1 MIKKILIFLSIVSL
15 SYSETYKTQDS
26 FNKFGISLFKK
37 INYKDNST
45 FMISPIS
52 ISYALMMVKYG
63 ASGKT
68 YDEILSALNL
78 SNPYLLPNNNLKDF
92 FDLYS
97 RSNSL
102 FQINNS
108 IWIQND
114 KCYQPNLEYVN
125 YIDSVFNGKV
135 SYVDFYND
143 RLSIIE
149 DINDW
154 VNENTFGTIKD
165 IVSENDIKKYT
176 TQALINSI
184 YFKDNWQFPFDTLKT
199 SLNSFLAKDETFQLM
214 FMNKKNKF
222 AHYQSS
228 DFHLLEI
235 PYQSDG
241 VSMYIFLPSED
252 VDLNMFISNFDY
264 QLFTSSIDSLRY
276 DLGDV
281 YIPKF
286 KLDYSVS
293 LKDFLIDMGMPTPFN
308 PKDAN
313 FDKFWD
319 FQQQCKKYPP
329 KHYIDVVNHKTYI
342 NIDEHGTE
350 ASAATAIII
359 SRVTSIRPVEPF
371 IFNANRPF
379 VYVVYDKINDNIMFL
394 GQFSGK

>member
-37 INYKDNST
+37 ISYKDNST

-68 YDEILSALNL
+68 YDEILSVLNL
-78 SNPYLLPNNNLKDF
+78 SNPHLLPNNNLKDF

-199 SLNSFLAKDETFQLM
+199 SLNPFLAKDETFQLM

-276 DLGDV
+276 NLGDV